1 MISTKRVPD
10 KDSWYRYR
18 NVQNNIPRPGLTSIN
33 TCFGQLNI
41 VLIPKEDR
49 METRVEYPKPI
60 DRPQVSGAQD
70 SKGSWRYDDKAWFAG
85 WKFIMPKSSHMK
97 AQCPGILI
105 DAEVD
110 EKFIGK
116 SRNAWLLKRKS
127 NNLAWSVNVFP
138 PWDDHIVP
146 ALDNHNLVA
155 RSSGGIR
162 GHAWLYF
169 RTSRSASMAAALRT

>member
-1 MISTKRVPD
+1 MIWTKRVPE

-18 NVQNNIPRPGLTSIN
+18 KVQNNIPRPGFTSRN
-33 TCFGQLNI
+33 TCFGQLNV

-49 METRVEYPKPI
+49 MEMRVEYPKPI

-70 SKGSWRYDDKAWFAG
+70 SKGSWRYDDKARSAG
-85 WKFIMPKSSHMK
+85 WKFTMPKSSHMK

-116 SRNAWLLKRKS
+116 SRNACFSK
-127 NNLAWSVNVFP
+127 
-138 PWDDHIVP
+138 
-146 ALDNHNLVA
+146 
-155 RSSGGIR
+155 G
-162 GHAWLYF
+162 
-169 RTSRSASMAAALRT
+169 RTTT